1 MNTPSDTPEGKGR
14 GGGGLSTPPLVV
26 LLIDSDPERARLVEM
41 GLARDAVVKQAA
53 SAGGPDLLRM
63 IEELQPDVIIID
75 CESPDRDTIESLRT
89 VARHNPKPIVMF
101 VEDGDGELAKEAVR
115 AGVSAYIVDG
125 LSPQRVQPVIDIA
138 IERFKLVD
146 GLQRELIKS
155 KADLAARKVIEKAK
169 GMLMEKRGM
178 SENAAYEAMRSM
190 AMKQGK
196 PLKDVA
202 ENIIS
207 VMTLLG
213 E

>member
-1 MNTPSDTPEGKGR
+1 MSTPSDTPETKAR
-14 GGGGLSTPPLVV
+14 GGGFSAPPLVV

-41 GLARDAVVKQAA
+41 GLAANSVVKQAA

-63 IEELQPDVIIID
+63 IEDLQPDVIIID
-75 CESPDRDTIESLRT
+75 CESPDRDTIESLRS

-146 GLQRELIKS
+146 GLQKELIKS

-169 GMLMEKRGM
+169 GILMEKRGM

-202 ENIIS
+202 ETIIS
-207 VMTLLG
+207 VMSLLG

>member
-1 MNTPSDTPEGKGR
+1 M
-14 GGGGLSTPPLVV
+14 

-41 GLARDAVVKQAA
+41 GLATNSVVKQAA

-146 GLQRELIKS
+146 GLQKELIKS

-207 VMTLLG
+207 VMALLG